1 MNKYYTPRN
10 IAKKNTLR
18 NIAKGKSEKDIVHEL
33 NRFGIK
39 LLRVLVRYSH
49 RFRNPDE
56 EENLTNTTRLLAR
69 LSKKIVCSGMNTAL
83 TAGETNLITALMYD
97 AQKSGSH
104 RLSNL
109 IRRTHSEHDVKNILC
124 IISLQIDELYKEAE
138 VADCEILETGADL
151 SEVADYDRYAALQLR
166 LLYDAI
172 ANDGIDTILSTSQFQ
187 TITYFLCHALDAH
200 RDMMKEVARWRP

>member
-18 NIAKGKSEKDIVHEL
+18 DIAKGKSEKDIVHEL
-33 NRFGIK
+33 NSFCIK
-39 LLRVLVRYSH
+39 LIRVRYSH
-49 RFRNPDE
+49 RFQNPAE
-56 EENLTNTTRLLAR
+56 EENLTDITQLLAR

-83 TAGETNLITALMYD
+83 TASETNLITALMYD